1 MAEPKKFSKPR
12 KQRGFKKGKQGI
24 TSIED
29 ALAGARPKLAS
40 SPEEDEAREV
50 AYRICGDFQDS
61 LKIAKQFL
69 TLRENPDYDG
79 ITLPEAVYMLWL
91 EASQVEYVY
100 QNQLYGGRL
109 KFGGAV
115 PDFLLVEENV
125 MVLVQG
131 EYWHNPANFPGK
143 QARDELLITK
153 MLGTI
158 INGVLVSA
166 VIQLWES
173 DVLGCNREFHF
184 RNSVAGVESSL
195 PPWAT

>member
-12 KQRGFKKGKQGI
+12 KGRGFKKGTSGI
-24 TSIED
+24 SSIED
-29 ALAGARPKLAS
+29 ALSGAKPKFAS
-40 SPEEDEAREV
+40 SPEEDEARDV

-61 LKIAKQFL
+61 LKIAKQYL
-69 TLRENPDYDG
+69 SLRENPDYDG
-79 ITLPEAVYMLWL
+79 ITLPEAVYLLWL
-91 EASQVEYVY
+91 ESGQVEYVY

-143 QARDELLITK
+143 RERDEILITK
-153 MLGTI
+153 MLGTV
-158 INGVLVSA
+158 INGNVVSA
-166 VIQLWES
+166 VIQLWET
-173 DVLGCNREFHF
+173 DVLGCNRDFHF
-184 RNSVAGVESSL
+184 RNSLAGVESSL